1 MSVAKVVRD
10 GVVRTFPVNLIVE
23 GDIIEM
29 VYGDVAPGRM
39 KYLYHHTSTNKTT
52 KNNDINNSQI
62 YSSSIDND
70 ELNKIASSETNEHLN
85 HREYYLAEDQT
96 FKPSFFGVPPPSG
109 LMDEYLYSRGRH
121 QFTLLETPLEDN
133 MRTALTQTRPKTI
146 LWNELQVLSRI
157 LYQKSL
163 WIVLA
168 ISIIVNALSF
178 GLQAINIHH
187 VGLEQL
193 AEHVFHSPFLAI
205 LPMLPLC
212 LPTLW
217 LIARNLG
224 NAQLLILFEALQIS
238 KTEYEDDE
246 ADEFDE
252 EAPPPT
258 KDLELSPSK
267 SIYMYIYDDKS

>member
-1 MSVAKVVRD
+1 M
-10 GVVRTFPVNLIVE
+10 NLIVE

-39 KYLYHHTSTNKTT
+39 KYLYHHTPTNIT
-52 KNNDINNSQI
+52 KKNDINDSHL
-62 YSSSIDND
+62 YSSSIDNND
-70 ELNKIASSETNEHLN
+70 EHKASTPSSTETIEHLN

-109 LMDEYLYSRGRH
+109 LMDEYLHSRGRH

-133 MRTALTQTRPKTI
+133 MRTALTQTRPKTV

-157 LYQKSL
+157 LYQKAI
-163 WIVLA
+163 WFVLG
-168 ISIIVNALSF
+168 ISILINAFSF
-178 GLQAINIHH
+178 GLQAVNIHH
-187 VGLEQL
+187 VGMEQL
-193 AEHVFHSPFLAI
+193 AEHVFRSPFLAI

-212 LPTLW
+212 LPSLW

-258 KDLELSPSK
+258 KDLELSPSNNNYNNNSYK
-267 SIYMYIYDDKS
+267 